1 MEVNLSTQISL
12 PVDTVWKE
20 VRTARLLMHVAWPL
34 IRFVPVGIE
43 PLDAFEPEG
52 RYLVKLRLFG
62 VLPIGTQWIATSIH
76 EPEGGG
82 WPKRLRDDGHSAI
95 IKKWDHWITIK
106 PNSQSGTDYRDEVD
120 ISAGLFTLPVWV
132 FAQIF
137 YRHRQRRWRN
147 LARTFGARRLIDVEM
162 TQYKAAR
169 AGGNAA
175 SAWRHL
181 ERAHIISQPFLALH
195 LDNHWAMLGFAWAK
209 RDISELAG
217 QIARLALAPLGS
229 LTGRIPIGNTGRS
242 NVSAFKPMPLPDDLH
257 RLIED
262 ASR

>member
-1 MEVNLSTQISL
+1 MDLSTRINL
-12 PVDTVWKE
+12 PAETVWKE
-20 VRTARLLMHVAWPL
+20 VWTVRLLMHIAWPL
-34 IRFVPVGIE
+34 VRFVPVGIE
-43 PLDAFEPEG
+43 SLDAFEPGG
-52 RYLVKLRLFG
+52 RYLVKLRLLG

-76 EPEGGG
+76 EPENGG

-95 IKKWDHWITIK
+95 IKKWDHWITIE

-120 ISAGLFTLPVWV
+120 MSAGLFTLPVWV

-147 LARTFGARRLIDVEM
+147 LARTLGARRLIDVEM
-162 TQYKAAR
+162 TQYKEAR
-169 AGGNAA
+169 AADDA
-175 SAWRHL
+175 PSAWRHL

-195 LDNHWAMLGFAWAK
+195 LGNHWAMLGFAWAK
-209 RDISELAG
+209 RDISELVG

-229 LTGRIPIGNTGRS
+229 FTGRIPVGNTGRS

-257 RLIED
+257 HLLED